1 VNKTKEKQSQ
11 QSIISKKQKVKAW
24 RWTRCKHFRVVII
37 NPTDLQHRTFREAVS
52 LLKNLVQ
59 DDGGKAEKRNAGFS
73 RRTATLLFLLLSA
86 KKAYFLCNA
95 SASKIANSQETAE
108 TNSNCT

>member
-24 RWTRCKHFRVVII
+24 RWTRCKQFRVVII

-52 LLKNLVQ
+52 LLKTWSKTMGGRRKSVMPDFPAGPRLCCSYCSVQ
-59 DDGGKAEKRNAGFS
+59 RKLIFYAMPVPVR
-73 RRTATLLFLLLSA
+73 
-86 KKAYFLCNA
+86 
-95 SASKIANSQETAE
+95 
-108 TNSNCT
+108 